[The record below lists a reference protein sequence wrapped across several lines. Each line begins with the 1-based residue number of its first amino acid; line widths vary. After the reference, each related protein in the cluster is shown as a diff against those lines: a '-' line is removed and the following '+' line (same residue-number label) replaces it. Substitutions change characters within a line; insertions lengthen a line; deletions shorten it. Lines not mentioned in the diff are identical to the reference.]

1 MCAQMVM
8 MIRLTEGLF
17 DKSRMKRPD
26 ICSHEIDELRARS
39 KHAGHTFG
47 ISYTN
52 VARKSFIRQEYY
64 RYAEHTLACAGISY
78 NTPEIRYV

>member
-8 MIRLTEGLF
+8 MIRLTEGLY

-26 ICSHEIDELRARS
+26 ICEAMKIEGLHARS

-52 VARKSFIRQEYY
+52 VARKSPIRQERY
-64 RYAEHTLACAGISY
+64 RCAEHTLA
-78 NTPEIRYV
+78 

>member
-26 ICSHEIDELRARS
+26 ICEAMKSMNFLLS
-39 KHAGHTFG
+39 KHVRHTFG

-52 VARKSFIRQEYY
+52 VARKSFIRQERY
-64 RYAEHTLACAGISY
+64 RYAEYTLA
-78 NTPEIRYV
+78 